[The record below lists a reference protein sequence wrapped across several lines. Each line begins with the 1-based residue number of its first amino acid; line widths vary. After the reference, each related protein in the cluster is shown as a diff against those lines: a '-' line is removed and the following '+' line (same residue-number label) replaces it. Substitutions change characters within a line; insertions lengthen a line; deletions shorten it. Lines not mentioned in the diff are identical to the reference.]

1 MQSGIYKI
9 SQINTNNFY
18 IGSAVDIPKR
28 WVRHRSQLD
37 ANTHH
42 SKYLQRVY
50 NKYGKDSLTF
60 EVVEFCE
67 KNQLLAREQHYLDEL
82 KPIFNSYKVAG
93 SPFGFKHSEETKRK
107 ISELQKGRK
116 VNFSEQGKAN
126 IIAALKKP
134 RSEETKR
141 KMSEAAK
148 KRNNDYL
155 RKPEVIEKVAAKHR
169 GMKRSEETKQ
179 KISEA
184 KKGKKMPKDSTEKMI
199 KRMRSE
205 EMRKLLSE
213 KAKNRHSKNKGRKM
227 SDEQKAKI
235 SAARKGKRL
244 SEEHKRK
251 IRESCSKGFEHTDD
265 AKNKI
270 AESKRKFTDEQVL
283 MIRQQSKEGLS
294 HQTLADMYGVQ
305 RHTISRVIN
314 GVGIYG
320 LKRT

>member
-18 IGSAVDIPKR
+18 IGSAVNIPKR

-93 SPFGFKHSEETKRK
+93 SPLGFKHSEETKRK
-107 ISELQKGRK
+107 ISELQKGKK
-116 VNFSEQGKAN
+116 VNFSEQGRAN

-148 KRNNDYL
+148 KRNHDYL
-155 RKPEVIEKVAAKHR
+155 RAPEVVEKVAAKHR
-169 GMKRSEETKQ
+169 GMKRSEETKKKISQ
-179 KISEA
+179 SKKGKKMSEQTLLEMKKRMQTEEIRKKISEKNKGKVAHNKGKPMSNEQKAKLSAA
-184 KKGKKMPKDSTEKMI
+184 KKGKK
-199 KRMRSE
+199 
-205 EMRKLLSE
+205 
-213 KAKNRHSKNKGRKM
+213 
-227 SDEQKAKI
+227 
-235 SAARKGKRL
+235 L